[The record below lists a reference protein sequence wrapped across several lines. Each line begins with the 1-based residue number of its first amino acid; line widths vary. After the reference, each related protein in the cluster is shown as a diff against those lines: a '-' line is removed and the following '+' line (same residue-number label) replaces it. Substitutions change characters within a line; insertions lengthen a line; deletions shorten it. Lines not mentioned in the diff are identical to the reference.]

1 MTTLKAQLN
10 QDIKEAMKAR
20 DKRKLDTLRLISAAV
35 KQIEVDERIEV
46 NDARLVNL
54 LAKMCKQRHESISH
68 YTTAQRDDLIEQENY
83 ELRVIQHYLPT
94 PLTELELNALI
105 TKAFQQIS
113 VTHVRDMGQLMA
125 FLKPLV
131 EGRAEVS
138 QVSALVKA
146 KLNAVLG

>member
-10 QDIKEAMKAR
+10 QDIKDAMKAR

-46 NDARLVNL
+46 DDARLVNL

>member
-1 MTTLKAQLN
+1 
-10 QDIKEAMKAR
+10 
-20 DKRKLDTLRLISAAV
+20 
-35 KQIEVDERIEV
+35 
-46 NDARLVNL
+46 
-54 LAKMCKQRHESISH
+54 MCKQRHESISH